1 MSIIPV
7 KAIQLLARRTSED
20 ARQYAYRVLSFCIL
34 EFVLF
39 PKQKL
44 NEVSLAESLKLSR
57 TPVHDTFFR
66 LSRENYVDL
75 YPKRG
80 AFVSTIDPDRVQ
92 QAVWSHIQLGK
103 AALNAIYIKNPDP
116 SQLFTLRYLNHQIE
130 DMLLRRELDGISRVI
145 TDYMR
150 QLYILAGDMDFIWE
164 SLQKTDVDFR
174 RILYLSALNTTVAE
188 GFVYELS
195 ALTDAVSE
203 RNYDRSCDIYTS
215 ILSRTL
221 MLLKPVQQIHPDYFA
236 SHKIS

>member
-1 MSIIPV
+1 MPIIPV

-34 EFVLF
+34 EFILF

-44 NEVSLAESLKLSR
+44 NEVSLAESLEVSR

-66 LSRENYVDL
+66 LFRENYVEL

-80 AFVSTIDPDRVQ
+80 AFVSTIDPDRVE
-92 QAVWSHIQLGK
+92 QAVWSHVQLGK
-103 AALNAIYIKNPDP
+103 AALNTIYIKNPDP

-130 DMLLRRELDGISRVI
+130 DMLLRRELDGSSRAI
-145 TDYMR
+145 TDYMH

-164 SLQKTDVDFR
+164 SLLKTDVDFR

-195 ALTDAVSE
+195 SLTDAISE

-221 MLLKPVQQIHPDYFA
+221 KLLKPVQQIHPDYFA